1 MPGLF
6 SPIELR
12 GVSFENRIVVSPMCQ
27 YSALEGTATD
37 WHTVNLGHLS
47 LSGPGLVFFEATHVS
62 PEGRI
67 TPQCLGLY
75 NDANEAGIERT
86 VRFIKRWANAKVGVQ
101 LAHAGRKA
109 STLPPWEG
117 GGPVLDGRGWTPVAP
132 SALAYD
138 IGSNLPAE
146 LDEAGLQKVRDDF
159 TAATQ
164 RCVRLGIDVIELHFA
179 HGYLAH
185 EFLSP
190 LSNHRA
196 DNYGGTLANRMAFP
210 LELVDAV
217 RGVWPEHLPL
227 FVRISATDWV
237 DGGWNTQESIVFARE
252 CKKRGV
258 DVIDCSSGGLS
269 PRQQIDA
276 RPGYQVAF
284 ARKIRREAE
293 IATVAIGMITD
304 PYFAERIV
312 VEGEADFVAMARA
325 FLRDPRWVWTAADL
339 LGAEPFVPE
348 QYARARRTL
357 LPPRP

>member
-27 YSALEGTATD
+27 YSALEGTAND
-37 WHTVNLGHLS
+37 WHLVNLGHLA
-47 LSGPGLVFFEATHVS
+47 LAGPALVFFEATHVS

-67 TPQCLGLY
+67 TPSCLGLY
-75 NDANEAGIERT
+75 SDENEAAIERT
-86 VRFIKRWANAKVGVQ
+86 VRFLRERTRSKIGVQ

-117 GGPVLDGRGWTPVAP
+117 GGPVKDGRGWTPVAP
-132 SALAYD
+132 SPIAYD
-138 IGSNLPAE
+138 GGSNVPHE
-146 LDEAGLQKVRDDF
+146 LDDAGLQKVRDDF
-159 TAATQ
+159 VAAAQ
-164 RCVRLGIDVIELHFA
+164 RCARLGVDVIELHFA

-190 LSNHRA
+190 LSNHRT
-196 DNYGGTLANRMAFP
+196 DKYGGVLANRMAFP
-210 LELVDAV
+210 LELIEAV
-217 RGVWPEHLPL
+217 RAVWPERLPL

-237 DGGWNTQESIVFARE
+237 DGGWNPQESIAFARE
-252 CKKRGV
+252 CERRGV
-258 DVIDCSSGGLS
+258 DAIDASSGGLS

-276 RPGYQVAF
+276 RAGYQVAF

-293 IATVAIGMITD
+293 IATIAIGMISD
-304 PYFAERIV
+304 PFYAQRIIE
-312 VEGEADFVAMARA
+312 EGEADFVAMARA

-339 LGAEPFVPE
+339 LGGESFVPD
-348 QYARARRTL
+348 QYARGRRAP

>member
-12 GVSFENRIVVSPMCQ
+12 GVAFENRIVVSPMCQ
-27 YSALEGTATD
+27 YSALEGTAND
-37 WHTVNLGHLS
+37 WHTVNLGHLA

-75 NDANEAGIERT
+75 SDENEAGIART
-86 VRFIKRWANAKVGVQ
+86 VRFLRNSTRSKIGVQ

-109 STLPPWEG
+109 STVPPWEG
-117 GGPVLDGRGWTPVAP
+117 GGPVRDGRGWTPVAP

-138 IGSNLPAE
+138 AGSNVPHE
-146 LDEAGLQKVRDDF
+146 LDDAGLQKVRDDF
-159 TAATQ
+159 VAAAR
-164 RCVRLGIDVIELHFA
+164 RCARLGVDVVELHFA

-190 LSNHRA
+190 LSNHRT
-196 DNYGGTLANRMAFP
+196 DRYGGSLANRMAFP

-217 RGVWPEHLPL
+217 RGVWPQHLPL

-237 DGGWNTQESIVFARE
+237 DGGWNPQEAIVFARE
-252 CKKRGV
+252 CERRGV
-258 DVIDCSSGGLS
+258 DAIDCSSGGLS

-293 IATVAIGMITD
+293 IPTVAVGMITD
-304 PYFAERIV
+304 PFFAERIV
-312 VEGEADFVAMARA
+312 ADGDADFVAMARA
-325 FLRDPRWVWTAADL
+325 FLRDPRWVWSAADL
-339 LGAEPFVPE
+339 LGGEAFVPP
-348 QYARARRTL
+348 QYARARKTL

>member
-6 SPIELR
+6 SPMELR
-12 GVSFENRIVVSPMCQ
+12 GVRFDNRIVVSPMCQ
-27 YSALEGTATD
+27 YSALEGTAND
-37 WHTVNLGHLS
+37 WHTVNLGHLA

-75 NDANEAGIERT
+75 SDENEAAMART
-86 VRFIKRWANAKVGVQ
+86 VRFLRERTHSKVGVQ

-109 STLPPWEG
+109 SMLPPWEG
-117 GGPVLDGRGWTPVAP
+117 GGPVRDGRGWTPVAP
-132 SALAYD
+132 SAIAYD
-138 IGSNLPAE
+138 AGSNIPHE
-146 LDEAGLQKVRDDF
+146 LDDAGLQKIRDDF
-159 TAATQ
+159 AAAAV
-164 RCVRLGIDVIELHFA
+164 RCARLEVDAIELHFA

-190 LSNHRA
+190 LSNHRT
-196 DNYGGTLANRMAFP
+196 DRYGGSLANRVAFP
-210 LELVDAV
+210 LELVEAV
-217 RGVWPEHLPL
+217 RAVWPEQLPL

-252 CKKRGV
+252 CERRGV
-258 DVIDCSSGGLS
+258 DAIDCSSGGLS
-269 PRQQIDA
+269 PRQQVDA

-293 IATVAIGMITD
+293 IPTVAIGMITD
-304 PYFAERIV
+304 PFYAQRIV
-312 VEGEADFVAMARA
+312 EEGDADFVAMARA

-339 LGAEPFVPE
+339 LGAEPFVPN
-348 QYARARRTL
+348 QYARARRTA